1 MSDDAPRK
9 AVPPPTHPK
18 PIDRLVEI
26 MRILRSPQGC
36 PWDHKQTLQTLKEH
50 LVEESHEVLDAIDS
64 GDRAKL
70 CDELGDLLLQ
80 VVFQAQV
87 CSEEGAFAFDDV
99 ATAISDKLIRRHPH
113 VFGDV
118 HVSGADEVL
127 KNWEQIKKDE
137 KGAPPSPGSS
147 GAASKPRPTL
157 DGIPKSL
164 PALHK
169 AHLVQKRVAR
179 VGFDWENVNGA
190 LGKLDEEVGEVREA
204 VQSGDEKKIGEEL
217 GDVLFAAVNVSRFFG
232 QNPEDLLH
240 QTIAKFTRRF
250 QFIEE
255 TVHARG
261 KKLSD
266 CSLAELDAIWDEAKR
281 SEM

>member
-1 MSDDAPRK
+1 MTDPK
-9 AVPPPTHPK
+9 KPAVPPPDGR

-50 LVEESHEVLDAIDS
+50 LVEESHEVLDAMDS

-80 VVFQAQV
+80 VVFQAQI
-87 CSEEGAFAFDDV
+87 CSEEGSFTFDDV
-99 ATAISDKLIRRHPH
+99 ARAIADKLVRRHPH

-118 HVSGADEVL
+118 SVSGADEVL
-127 KNWEQIKKDE
+127 RNWEQIKKTERGDQ
-137 KGAPPSPGSS
+137 
-147 GAASKPRPTL
+147 PRSTL
-157 DGIPKSL
+157 AGIPRSL

-169 AHLVQKRVAR
+169 AHLVAKRAAR
-179 VGFDWENVNGA
+179 VGFDWPNAQGA
-190 LGKLDEEVGEVREA
+190 LEKLEEEVAEVREA
-204 VQSGDEKKIGEEL
+204 VAGGSEQDIGEEI
-217 GDVLFAAVNVSRFFG
+217 GDLLFAAVNVSRFFG
-232 QNPEDLLH
+232 KNPEDLLH

-255 TVHARG
+255 RIHAQGRR
-261 KKLSD
+261 LSD
-266 CSLAELDAIWDEAKR
+266 CTLAEMDAIWNEAKR
-281 SEM
+281 DEGERATEG

>member
-1 MSDDAPRK
+1 
-9 AVPPPTHPK
+9 
-18 PIDRLVEI
+18 
-26 MRILRSPQGC
+26 
-36 PWDHKQTLQTLKEH
+36 
-50 LVEESHEVLDAIDS
+50 
-64 GDRAKL
+64 
-70 CDELGDLLLQ
+70 
-80 VVFQAQV
+80 
-87 CSEEGAFAFDDV
+87 DV
-99 ATAISDKLIRRHPH
+99 AAAISDKLVRRHPH

-118 HVSGADEVL
+118 KVAGADEVL
-127 KNWEQIKKDE
+127 KNWEEIKKTE
-137 KGAPPSPGSS
+137 KGPPSPDGS
-147 GAASKPRPTL
+147 GVASVPRGTL

-190 LGKLDEEVGEVREA
+190 LDKLDEEAGEVREA
-204 VQSGDEKKIGEEL
+204 VGGGDAKKIGEEI

-250 QFIEE
+250 QVIEE
-255 TVHARG
+255 TVHAQG

-266 CSLAELDAIWDEAKR
+266 CSLAELDAIWEQAKAG
-281 SEM
+281 EM

>member
-1 MSDDAPRK
+1 MCADAKR
-9 AVPPPTHPK
+9 VLPPTQGS
-18 PIDRLVEI
+18 PIERLVEI

-36 PWDHKQTLQTLKEH
+36 PWDHKQTLLTLKEH

-87 CSEEGAFAFDDV
+87 CTEEGAFTFDDV
-99 ATAISDKLIRRHPH
+99 ARAIGDKLVRRHPH

-118 HVSGADEVL
+118 NVSGADEVL
-127 KNWEQIKKDE
+127 KNWEQIKKSE
-137 KGAPPSPGSS
+137 KGDT
-147 GAASKPRPTL
+147 PRSTL
-157 DGIPKSL
+157 EGIPKSL

-169 AHLVQKRVAR
+169 AHLIQKRVAR
-179 VGFDWENVNGA
+179 VGFDWENVDGA

-204 VQSGDEKKIGEEL
+204 VATGDEGKIGEEL

-240 QTIAKFTRRF
+240 KTIAKFTRRF
-250 QFIEE
+250 QVIEDR
-255 TVHARG
+255 VHGMG

-266 CSLAELDAIWDEAKR
+266 CTLAELDAIWEEAKR
-281 SEM
+281 GE

>member
-1 MSDDAPRK
+1 
-9 AVPPPTHPK
+9 
-18 PIDRLVEI
+18 

-64 GDRAKL
+64 GDRKKL

-87 CSEEGAFAFDDV
+87 CSEEGAFTFDDV

-118 HVSGADEVL
+118 QVSGADEVL
-127 KNWEQIKKDE
+127 KNWEQIKRAE
-137 KGAPPSPGSS
+137 KADQ
-147 GAASKPRPTL
+147 PRPTL
-157 DGIPKSL
+157 EGIPKSL

-190 LGKLDEEVGEVREA
+190 LGKLDEEVVEVREA
-204 VQSGDEKKIGEEL
+204 VATGDEKKIGEEL

-240 QTIAKFTRRF
+240 QTIAKFSRRF
-250 QFIEE
+250 QVIEE

-261 KKLSD
+261 KKLTD
-266 CSLAELDAIWDEAKR
+266 CSLAELDEIWEAAKAGEG
-281 SEM
+281 S

>member
-1 MSDDAPRK
+1 MPPDPKK

-64 GDRAKL
+64 GDRKKL

-99 ATAISDKLIRRHPH
+99 ASAISDKLIRRHPH

-127 KNWEQIKKDE
+127 KNWEQIKKGE
-137 KGAPPSPGSS
+137 NPPSPGGS
-147 GAASKPRPTL
+147 GVASVPRGTL
-157 DGIPKSL
+157 EGIPKSL

-255 TVHARG
+255 RVHAQG
-261 KKLSD
+261 KKLAD
-266 CSLAELDAIWDEAKR
+266 CSLAELDAIWEEAKR
-281 SEM
+281 GE

>member
-1 MSDDAPRK
+1 MPAEPKKS
-9 AVPPPTHPK
+9 VPPPTLPK
-18 PIDRLVEI
+18 PIDRLLEI

-64 GDRAKL
+64 GDRDKL

-87 CSEEGAFAFDDV
+87 CSEEGAFTFDDV
-99 ATAISDKLIRRHPH
+99 AAAISDKLIRRHPH

-137 KGAPPSPGSS
+137 KGDPPSLGSS
-147 GAASKPRPTL
+147 GAAGPPRSTL
-157 DGIPKSL
+157 EGIPKSL

-179 VGFDWENVNGA
+179 VGFDWENVGGA

-232 QNPEDLLH
+232 RNPEDLLH

-250 QFIEE
+250 QVIEE

-261 KKLSD
+261 KKMTD
-266 CSLAELDAIWDEAKR
+266 CTLAELDEIWEEAKR
-281 SEM
+281 EE